1 MFGFHVFCSFW
12 SIKEETLKHPVSKKY
27 IKRTSYL
34 KIAIARYV
42 QRDDATPS
50 KYKHGMVQL
59 LNSKMQQQ
67 QIEWRRVK
75 VLELS
80 SQGYSQIEIATNLQ
94 MDKSIISRDLAYLR
108 QQAQDN
114 LKMHI
119 QDKLPEEYQNCMVG
133 INQVLKICW
142 DIVNKSRN
150 VDNNS
155 GQTVT
160 MTDNKTVLQA
170 LALINDCNKYKMD
183 LTTNGVVITDAI
195 KFVQTN
201 KGKLTTITNKERNGN
216 KDSKEPDIND
226 DQVKDKQ
233 EEETTN
239 QVF

>member
-1 MFGFHVFCSFW
+1 
-12 SIKEETLKHPVSKKY
+12 
-27 IKRTSYL
+27 
-34 KIAIARYV
+34 
-42 QRDDATPS
+42 
-50 KYKHGMVQL
+50 
-59 LNSKMQQQ
+59 MQQQ
-67 QIEWRRVK
+67 QIEWRRAK

-119 QDKLPEEYQNCMVG
+119 QNKLPEEYQNCMVG

-142 DIVNKSRN
+142 EIVNKSRN
-150 VDNNS
+150 VNNNDN

-160 MTDNKTVLQA
+160 MTDNKIVLQA

-183 LTTNGVVITDAI
+183 LTTNGVVITEVI
-195 KFVQTN
+195 KFVQIN
-201 KGKLTTITNKERNGN
+201 KEKLTRSSKLENNDKE
-216 KDSKEPDIND
+216 SKEPDYD
-226 DQVKDKQ
+226 DGEDKDQLEEKQ
-233 EEETTN
+233 EEETGEEETIN